1 MIGCFIIAA
10 QCSIKSGNSAIFGD
24 YREDVREFN
33 LVQPSRFLILLK
45 RVTPVGL
52 KNFQKLKLAF
62 VALFFH
68 FLYH

>member
-52 KNFQKLKLAF
+52 NKTFKN
-62 VALFFH
+62 
-68 FLYH
+68 